1 MTVQNRL
8 WRAENQRPFWEGT
21 EPIDV
26 ALLADVI
33 VGIVRFAAQEEYLSL
48 INNCLEATR
57 SDAVKLVAIKALVI
71 LSQQV
76 YSRYL
81 VLHTD

>member
-1 MTVQNRL
+1 MQNRL
-8 WRAENQRPFWEGT
+8 WRAENQRPFWEGI

-33 VGIVRFAAQEEYLSL
+33 VGIVRFAPQEDYLSL

-76 YSRYL
+76 CSRCL
-81 VLHTD
+81 I